1 MEPRW
6 ITHARRLIGVKQLP
20 GPRHEARIV
29 RMWEAI
35 KAPFRDDETAWCAAF
50 VGSVLE
56 EVGITSTR
64 SAAARSYT
72 QWGVACAQRLGAVV
86 VFSRPPST
94 WSGHVGFLVGR
105 DPRGRL
111 MVLGGNQGD
120 AVNIAPFDTTRVLAY
135 RWPLN
140 ELFPTSAV
148 DLPII
153 ASAAKSSTNEA

>member
-6 ITHARRLIGVKQLP
+6 ITHARRLIGTKQIA
-20 GPRHEARIV
+20 GVRHERLIV
-29 RMWEAI
+29 RMFEVI
-35 KAPFRDDETAWCAAF
+35 RAPFRDDETPWCAAF

-56 EVGITSTR
+56 DVGIKSTR

-72 QWGVACAQRLGAVV
+72 NWGIACAQRLGAVV
-86 VFSRPPST
+86 VFSRPPHS

-105 DPRGRL
+105 DARGRL

-120 AVNIAPFDTTRVLAY
+120 AVNIAPFDTARVLAY

-140 ELFPTSAV
+140 EPFPTDV
-148 DLPII
+148 IDLPII
-153 ASAAKSSTNEA
+153 ASSAKSSTNEA